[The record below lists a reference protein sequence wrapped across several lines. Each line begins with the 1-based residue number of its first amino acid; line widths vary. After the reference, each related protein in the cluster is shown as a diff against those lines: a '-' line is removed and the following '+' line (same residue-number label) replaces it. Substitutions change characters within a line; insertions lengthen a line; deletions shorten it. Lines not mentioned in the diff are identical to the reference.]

1 LRHLLEILEQLQH
14 TNIYV
19 YLIIIHFGESV
30 NSQISQIYQEH
41 PSDDTVT
48 VQVVFPGAFQELI
61 HVGASF
67 MEFPGAS
74 SEDKMIFR
82 QDVIPITKAEV
93 PRKYCEHMELLR
105 NSTTKKAQVPHAKL
119 LLRND
124 NDSKHLQES
133 FNRDLKT
140 V

>member
-1 LRHLLEILEQLQH
+1 MRHLLEILEQLQH

-48 VQVVFPGAFQELI
+48 VQDVFPGAF

-74 SEDKMIFR
+74 SQDKMILR
-82 QDVIPITKAEV
+82 QDVIPVTKAEV
-93 PRKYCEHMELLR
+93 PRKYCGHMELLR

-119 LLRND
+119 LLRNK
-124 NDSKHLQES
+124 NDPKYFQES
-133 FNRDLKT
+133 FIGD
-140 V
+140 